1 MNNDRLTLAAILA
14 LVRATLTLLLA
25 SLVSRLAPQA
35 SFGPKLIT
43 AMLTVLSFLLFA
55 YIFTTL
61 KRLLNE
67 RYQFHGTDLAIAG
80 LIGVNGLAALLTL
93 AGVFLPGVSETWLL
107 KTVSVLFGLLLVGF
121 ALQLFRL
128 QDNLFGFL
136 KPYAFLTAVAGVGIA
151 SLKLAGVGVIFG
163 AVADILLAVIFIKA
177 TGRSTT

>member
-1 MNNDRLTLAAILA
+1 MDNDRLTLAAILA

-43 AMLTVLSFLLFA
+43 ALLTVIGFLLFA
-55 YIFTTL
+55 FIFTTF

-80 LIGVNGLAALLTL
+80 LISLNGLAALLTL
-93 AGVFLPGVSETWLL
+93 VGVFVMGVSETWLL
-107 KTVSVLFGLLLVGF
+107 KILSVAFGLLLVWF
-121 ALQLFRL
+121 AFQLVRL
-128 QDNLFGFL
+128 PDHLFGFL
-136 KPYAFLTAVAGVGIA
+136 KPYTFLTAVAGLGIA

-163 AVADILLAVIFIKA
+163 AIADILLAVIFIRA
-177 TGRSTT
+177 SRQTDA